1 MTTYQ
6 PDSSGINSL
15 SGFSFQIRVFV
26 YYMLQL
32 NKGMQIEFETI
43 DDVNISRIQANEFD
57 RYDGSFINK
66 LTDNDSNTVVQVK
79 RTSITESTTKQ
90 VLFNWMLIECSD
102 NNISNYVLFTDDAY
116 KNVDIMFNRSA
127 EDLFKLVQESNKK
140 KTATI
145 SRVKNL
151 FLDNFKEFE
160 RVYNSIKEKY
170 MFVSSENIDDEI
182 DEQCAIIFRKAGINS
197 VVYYSRLKEL
207 LQHIT
212 VKVMDNI
219 NNNKPYIIGYN
230 DFMTL
235 VEDISSRISDQ
246 MNNPLYANFKKLHPI
261 DFSDLKIAESRE
273 YKQLLAC
280 KLNKVL
286 LEHHL
291 GYGVY
296 YKDLRFRYMET
307 NKLGTIENIEQTT
320 YENFENV
327 KFMLQRENKD
337 EPYNRLDG
345 TKKLENSYALNEQIR
360 YGSCIYLTKDEITDI
375 QISWKDEENEKS
387 EI

>member
-6 PDSSGINSL
+6 PDNSGINSL

-32 NKGMQIEFETI
+32 NEGMQIEFETI
-43 DDVNISRIQANEFD
+43 DDVNIRKIQANQFD
-57 RYDGSFINK
+57 KYDGSFFNK
-66 LTDNDSNTVVQVK
+66 ITGNNSNTVVQVK
-79 RTSITESTTKQ
+79 RTSITESTTEQ
-90 VLFNWMLIECSD
+90 VLFNWVLLESSD
-102 NNISNYVLFTDDAY
+102 NEVSTYVLFTDDAY

-127 EDLFKLVQESNKK
+127 EDLFELVQKSNKK
-140 KTATI
+140 ASATI
-145 SRVKNL
+145 SRVKKL
-151 FLDNFKEFE
+151 FQDDFKEFE
-160 RVYNSIKEKY
+160 RVYNSIKGKY
-170 MFVSSENIDDEI
+170 EFVSSENIDDKI
-182 DEQCAIIFRKAGINS
+182 DEACAIIFRKAGINS
-197 VVYYSRLKEL
+197 VVYYYRLKEL

-219 NNNKPYIIGYN
+219 NDKRPYIIGYN

-235 VEDISSRISDQ
+235 VEDISSRISEQ
-246 MNNPLYANFKKLHPI
+246 MNNPLYADFKKLHPI
-261 DFSDLKIAESRE
+261 DFNDLKIAGSRE

-307 NKLGTIENIEQTT
+307 NKLGIIENIEQTT

-327 KFMLQRENKD
+327 KFMLQRENRD

-360 YGSCIYLTKDEITDI
+360 YGSCIYLTKDEIIDI
-375 QISWKDEENEKS
+375 QISWKDEEDEKS